1 MVEDIELDLRT
12 YESLIECVVGYMYDV
27 DVDVISILMGVAEW
41 IILLLAVYV

>member
-12 YESLIECVVGYMYDV
+12 YESLIEYVVGYMYDV
-27 DVDVISILMGVAEW
+27 DVISILMGAAEW

>member
-27 DVDVISILMGVAEW
+27 DVISILMGVAEW